1 VYRESLAGAV
11 CQLRVITGRGPC
23 AQMRRSELTSVRAQ
37 AYIRDDPIGVT
48 YRGIMRNVILTALAL
63 AVVLWYARHR
73 KRFVRAREYARKET
87 ERWENEGGA
96 SATNSASEAA

>member
-1 VYRESLAGAV
+1 
-11 CQLRVITGRGPC
+11 
-23 AQMRRSELTSVRAQ
+23 
-37 AYIRDDPIGVT
+37 
-48 YRGIMRNVILTALAL
+48 MRNVILTALAL